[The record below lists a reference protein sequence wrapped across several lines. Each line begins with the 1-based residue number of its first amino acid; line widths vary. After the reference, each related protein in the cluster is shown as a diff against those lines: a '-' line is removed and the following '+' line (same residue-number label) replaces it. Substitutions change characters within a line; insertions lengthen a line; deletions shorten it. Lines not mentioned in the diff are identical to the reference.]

1 MSLRGPLTK
10 IWQGSGTEYHASLI
24 RSAIASSTLAPAPRN
39 LMLKDQYFIME
50 SQSSPEQLTEALR
63 RIGKGLG
70 DTDPTQAVIGCLA
83 MAIILQK
90 PDMPIEQLPD
100 VVMQV
105 SKYVCL
111 LLTGTDTVG
120 TQVMN

>member
-1 MSLRGPLTK
+1 
-10 IWQGSGTEYHASLI
+10 
-24 RSAIASSTLAPAPRN
+24 
-39 LMLKDQYFIME
+39 ME
-50 SQSSPEQLTEALR
+50 SQSSPDQLGETLK
-63 RIGKGLG
+63 RIGRGLG
-70 DTDPTQAVIGCLA
+70 DTPPSHAVIGCLA

-100 VVMQV
+100 MVMHV